1 MPKVSAE
8 HLEARRR
15 QILDAARVCFAR
27 RGFHQTS
34 MQDIYRQAELSPGAV
49 YRYFKSK
56 DDIIEAQ
63 CEENIRHIADDL
75 SPAALRRSWAEVLDE
90 LEAVVLKALVGAE
103 GHDDIGID
111 LEVWG
116 EAVRNPR
123 IGAAVRRTLGVERE
137 LLADIVRRA
146 QARGEVNPDLDPTA
160 VAATAL
166 ALFEGL
172 VVQRALDPS
181 ADLRGQVEVAKRML
195 LALR

>member
-34 MQDIYRQAELSPGAV
+34 IQDIYRQAELSPGAV

-56 DDIIEAQ
+56 DDIIEAL
-63 CEENIRHIADDL
+63 CDEASRHIAVDL
-75 SPAALRRSWAEVLDE
+75 ASVGLRNSWAEMLDE
-90 LEAVVLKALVGAE
+90 LELVVTKILGVPGE
-103 GHDDIGID
+103 HEDVSID

-116 EAVRNPR
+116 EAMRNPR
-123 IGAAVRRTLGVERE
+123 IGAAVRRTLDIERE
-137 LLADIVRRA
+137 VLAGFVRQA
-146 QARGEVNPDLDPTA
+146 QARCEVDAALNPAD

-172 VVQRALDPS
+172 VVQRAVDPD
-181 ADLRGQVEVAKRML
+181 ADLRGEIALAKRML
-195 LALR
+195 LGLR

>member
-34 MQDIYRQAELSPGAV
+34 IQDIYRQAELSPGAV
-49 YRYFKSK
+49 YRYFRGK
-56 DDIIEAQ
+56 DDIIEAL
-63 CEENIRHIADDL
+63 CEESSRQIGVDL
-75 SPAALRRSWAEVLDE
+75 ASIALRSSWSEVLDE
-90 LEAVVLKALVGAE
+90 LECIVIKALGIPDH
-103 GHDDIGID
+103 HDEACID

-123 IGAAVRRTLGVERE
+123 IGAAVRRTLDVERD
-137 LLADIVRRA
+137 LLAELVRRA
-146 QARGEVNPDLDPTA
+146 QERGEVGRTLDPAA

-166 ALFEGL
+166 VLFAGL
-172 VVQRALDPS
+172 VVQRALDATAELS
-181 ADLRGQVEVAKRML
+181 GEVALAKRML
-195 LALR
+195 LNLH